1 MYILQLMM
9 KPSVLVILDQSVLIS
24 AVYDMVICYHI
35 SFSDVKSL
43 ENVLRRAVI
52 EGQPKRLRAWRKIFI
67 MVEGV
72 YRLVDT

>member
-1 MYILQLMM
+1 MAICCFLPHIALAF
-9 KPSVLVILDQSVLIS
+9 LVGP
-24 AVYDMVICYHI
+24 
-35 SFSDVKSL
+35 DVKSL

-72 YRLVDT
+72 YRLADT